1 MTKIKGTKE
10 HGLLQ
15 VIRWMIRPPPCSSVP
30 LKMVVCKEDGS
41 PYDQNQGDAEA
52 EIVSN
57 DHPEDPAS
65 SIPSQMVVCKVDCPS
80 DDQNQRDG
88 GARVVAND
96 HLDGPAISAPCSS
109 VPLQMVVSKEDCPSD
124 DQNQRDGLLQMTIWM
139 TRPLLYP
146 LFPLQMVICKEDG
159 PPDDQHFFWMWL
171 KFAPDL
177 PLV

>member
-65 SIPSQMVVCKVDCPS
+65 SIPSQMVVCKEDCPS
-80 DDQNQRDG
+80 NDQNQRDG

-109 VPLQMVVSKEDCPSD
+109 VPLQIVD
-124 DQNQRDGLLQMTIWM
+124 
-139 TRPLLYP
+139 
-146 LFPLQMVICKEDG
+146 CKEDS
-159 PPDDQHFFWMWL
+159 PQDDKHFFGRMGL

-177 PLV
+177 PLVWRILNTKLQLKRTNHSGVTNEH